1 MGNWIFFLYQRA
13 GIRFFS
19 LEIQFLACDNF
30 SDNADEILTVKL
42 LIMIHKRR
50 RVCAPVVCF
59 LFHQDSELIW
69 QGLAQRPGPSHFS
82 KHH

>member
-1 MGNWIFFLYQRA
+1 MGNWIFFY
-13 GIRFFS
+13 IRGPAWFFS

-59 LFHQDSELIW
+59 LFHEDSELIW